1 MVNIEDINS
10 FCGPL
15 KTILE
20 RELCAG
26 NQIKETWQGGWP
38 YPNVTAISLS
48 KSFQTPIAKNFENV
62 IYRET
67 NDIHSWKAEYLDTKN
82 NMMLVCGFL
91 S

>member
-20 RELCAG
+20 RELCTG

-38 YPNVTAISLS
+38 YPDVTVISLS
-48 KSFQTPIAKNFENV
+48 KSFQTPIAKNFKNV

>member
-15 KTILE
+15 KNILE
-20 RELCAG
+20 RELYAG

-38 YPNVTAISLS
+38 YPNVTVISLS
-48 KSFQTPIAKNFENV
+48 KSFQTPIAKNIENV
-62 IYRET
+62 IFRET
-67 NDIHSWKAEYLDTKN
+67 NDIHSWKSEYLDIEN